1 MIETVMVFTFDSK
14 TLEKIS
20 RRYSG
25 AKPLVQEQ
33 DGCLGAYQTLVIIH
47 FQQNDKP
54 HLACIE
60 KQIFFP
66 FRRVSRGG
74 GKTEAE
80 SEAKRFQHSH
90 FLINIYCRTP
100 TEGPT

>member
-1 MIETVMVFTFDSK
+1 MIETVMVFPFDSK

-33 DGCLGAYQTLVIIH
+33 DRCLGAYQTLLTDH

-54 HLACIE
+54 HLASIE
-60 KQIFFP
+60 KQIFFHL
-66 FRRVSRGG
+66 GG
-74 GKTEAE
+74 HPEVEEKLKQK
-80 SEAKRFQHSH
+80 AKPKGSSVPIFS
-90 FLINIYCRTP
+90 
-100 TEGPT
+100 